1 MPKLDGTH
9 IHERLR
15 QRLEQLRNGEEVA
28 RRELETL
35 LTKQQIEAWDA
46 AWDEQKRLPK
56 SKRARTKKGEAA
68 FGRKSKQLGNSVA
81 MIERYYSKLT
91 ATMAAERLA

>member
-15 QRLEQLRNGEEVA
+15 QRLEQLKNGEEVA

-35 LTKQQIEAWDA
+35 LTPGARQDSCRLIHA
-46 AWDEQKRLPK
+46 ANPTLWPCSALAVATIFCFSGFNVTTSTHD
-56 SKRARTKKGEAA
+56 
-68 FGRKSKQLGNSVA
+68 QLRVA
-81 MIERYYSKLT
+81 
-91 ATMAAERLA
+91 LAQRPGFLALACW

>member
-15 QRLEQLRNGEEVA
+15 QRLEQLKNGEEVA

-35 LTKQQIEAWDA
+35 LAQVVDVYFLEQQHQD
-46 AWDEQKRLPK
+46 Q
-56 SKRARTKKGEAA
+56 
-68 FGRKSKQLGNSVA
+68 V
-81 MIERYYSKLT
+81 ERISLMYH
-91 ATMAAERLA
+91 